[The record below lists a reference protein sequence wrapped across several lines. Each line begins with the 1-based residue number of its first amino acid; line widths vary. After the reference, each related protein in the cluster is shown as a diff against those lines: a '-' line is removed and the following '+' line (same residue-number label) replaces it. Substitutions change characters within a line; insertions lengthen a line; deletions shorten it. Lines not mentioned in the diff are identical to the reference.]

1 MKSFFLFL
9 SVFLLMTTAA
19 LANSAVELQI
29 LQEFFSQEGM
39 ENRSAR
45 LTGAALEEFTRRP
58 MVGVYL
64 PENAKVTFRLLM
76 EGEITAIYE
85 ATVDRDG
92 LAEMWSAFF
101 HRGVLGSK
109 LEAIKSLKIPPY
121 LAAVEYQRLRTQ
133 SVRSPLQEARLTQL
147 QRLFMP
153 SEKFREHFNQN
164 RITYE
169 ALAHLVETGRMEEA
183 EAAAEVFALVG
194 VRLYPAS
201 KSAAQMAPV
210 VSPVSGKGQDQN
222 SQAGCEVRVSAF
234 LDSVLGLLHLPP
246 GVSPPLMSAHNY
258 IFVEPLAENW
268 YLFRN
273 IAAEPLKEKTA
284 AYEK

>member
-1 MKSFFLFL
+1 MRSIFLFL
-9 SVFLLMTTAA
+9 LVFLLMTTAA
-19 LANSAVELQI
+19 VADSAVELQI
-29 LQEFFSQEGM
+29 LQEFFSQEGL

-45 LTGAALEEFTRRP
+45 LTGAALEEFTQRP

-76 EGEITAIYE
+76 ESEITAIYE

-133 SVRSPLQEARLTQL
+133 SVRSPIQEARLTQL

-194 VRLYPAS
+194 VQ
-201 KSAAQMAPV
+201 SAAQMAPV
-210 VSPVSGKGQDQN
+210 VSPVSGKGQDQS
-222 SQAGCEVRVSAF
+222 SQPGCEVRVSAF

-246 GVSPPLMSAHNY
+246 GVSPPLMSAYNY

-273 IAAEPLKEKTA
+273 IAAEPLNEKSA